1 MNLGRWW
8 YFLSHR
14 RMFGNR
20 PKEAFVLNIRQELE
34 RKEHLILADNA
45 SFADRSKGRER
56 IEKPCDYR
64 TEFQRDIDRIVHS
77 SSFSRLKQKT
87 QVFLSPRGDH
97 YTTRLTHTLQVAM
110 IARTMARAMS
120 LNENLTEA
128 IAMGH
133 DVGHTPFGHAG
144 EWALND
150 LCESGFRHYEH
161 SVRVLQCL
169 EKDGNGLNLTAE
181 VIDGIKNHTKE
192 KWSDCLEG
200 RLVRI
205 ADRIAYVNHDIE
217 DAVRAQIIQ
226 LNDVPAEICK
236 VLGLTKSARITA
248 LVAGV
253 ISHGVDCEDPGPGAE
268 LQQYFDKLHDFMF
281 ERVYKNPVA
290 KSEEK
295 KAVEMVKTLYEYF
308 YKNPDELA
316 IRAAVDRENL
326 SQSVVDYIAG
336 MTDRY
341 AVGVFEELFIPKG
354 WGR

>member
-1 MNLGRWW
+1 V
-8 YFLSHR
+8 
-14 RMFGNR
+14 
-20 PKEAFVLNIRQELE
+20 FVLTIREELE
-34 RKEHLILADNA
+34 RKEHLILAPNA
-45 SFADRSKGRER
+45 AFADQSKGRER
-56 IEKPCDYR
+56 HEKPCDYR
-64 TEFQRDIDRIVHS
+64 TDFQRDTDRIVHS

-97 YTTRLTHTLQVAM
+97 YTTRLTHTIQVAM

-150 LCESGFRHYEH
+150 QCESGFKHYEH

-169 EKDGNGLNLTAE
+169 EKDGEGLNLTAE
-181 VIDGIKNHTKE
+181 VIDGIVNHTAG

-200 RLVRI
+200 RLVRL

-217 DAVRAQIIQ
+217 DAVRAEIIKQ
-226 LNDVPAEICK
+226 TDVPAEIRN
-236 VLGLTKSARITA
+236 VLGPTKSARITT

-253 ISHGVDCEDPGPGAE
+253 IKHGVDCADPGPGPE
-268 LQQYFDKLHDFMF
+268 LSRYFDKLHEFMF

-290 KSEEK
+290 KSEES
-295 KAVEMVKTLYEYF
+295 KAEEMVKTLYDYF
-308 YKNPDELA
+308 YKYPAELA
-316 IRAAVDRENL
+316 KRAPVDPEHL
-326 SQSVVDYIAG
+326 SQSVADYIAG

-341 AVGVFEELFIPKG
+341 AVHTFEELFIPRG

>member
-1 MNLGRWW
+1 MT
-8 YFLSHR
+8 
-14 RMFGNR
+14 
-20 PKEAFVLNIRQELE
+20 IREELE
-34 RKEHLILADNA
+34 QKEHLILAPNA
-45 SFADRSKGRER
+45 SFADQSKGRQHN
-56 IEKPCDYR
+56 EKPCDYR
-64 TEFQRDIDRIVHS
+64 TDFQRDTDRIVHS

-97 YTTRLTHTLQVAM
+97 YTTRMTHTIQVAM

-144 EWALND
+144 ESALSKVLKD
-150 LCESGFRHYEH
+150 EGVFRHYEH

-169 EKDGNGLNLTAE
+169 EKDGKGLNLTAE
-181 VIDGIKNHTKE
+181 VVDGIINHTAG
-192 KWSDCLEG
+192 KWSVCLEG

-217 DAVRAQIIQ
+217 DAVRAEIIKQ
-226 LNDVPAEICK
+226 EDVPIEIRD
-236 VLGLTKSARITA
+236 VLGPTKSARITT

-253 ISHGVDCEDPGPGAE
+253 IKHGVDCEDPGPGSE
-268 LQQYFDKLHDFMF
+268 LNRYFDKLHEFMF
-281 ERVYKNPVA
+281 ERVYTNPKA
-290 KSEEK
+290 KSEES
-295 KAVEMVKTLYEYF
+295 KAKEMIETLYEYF
-308 YKNPDELA
+308 YENPEELTK
-316 IRAAVDRENL
+316 RAPVDREHV

-341 AVGVFEELFIPKG
+341 AVSVFEEVFVPRG

>member
-1 MNLGRWW
+1 LT
-8 YFLSHR
+8 
-14 RMFGNR
+14 
-20 PKEAFVLNIRQELE
+20 IREELE
-34 RKEHLILADNA
+34 RKEHLILAPNA
-45 SFADRSKGRER
+45 AFADGNKGRVR
-56 IEKPCDYR
+56 PEKPCDYR
-64 TEFQRDIDRIVHS
+64 TDFQRDTDRIVHS

-97 YTTRLTHTLQVAM
+97 YTTRLTHTIQVAM

-144 EWALND
+144 EWALSKACKD
-150 LCESGFRHYEH
+150 EGGFRHYEH
-161 SVRVLQCL
+161 SIRVLQCL

-181 VIDGIKNHTKE
+181 VIDGIVNHTTG
-192 KWSDCLEG
+192 KWPDCLEG
-200 RLVRI
+200 RLVRL

-217 DAVRAQIIQ
+217 DAVRAGIIRQ
-226 LNDVPAEICK
+226 EDIPAEIRD
-236 VLGLTKSARITA
+236 VLGPTKSARITT
-248 LVAGV
+248 LVRGV
-253 ISHGVDCEDPGPGAE
+253 IEHGVDCADPGPAPE
-268 LQQYFDKLHDFMF
+268 LSGYFDKLHEFMF

-290 KSEEK
+290 KSEES
-295 KAVEMVKTLYEYF
+295 KAEEMVKTLYDYF
-308 YKNPDELA
+308 YKNPAELA
-316 IRAAVDRENL
+316 KRAPVDRENL

-341 AVGVFEELFIPKG
+341 AVHTFEELFIPRG

>member
-1 MNLGRWW
+1 MT
-8 YFLSHR
+8 
-14 RMFGNR
+14 
-20 PKEAFVLNIRQELE
+20 IREELE
-34 RKEHLILADNA
+34 QKEHLILAPNA
-45 SFADRSKGRER
+45 SFADKSKGRQR
-56 IEKPCDYR
+56 PEKPCDLR
-64 TEFQRDIDRIVHS
+64 TEFQRDTDRIVHS

-97 YTTRLTHTLQVAM
+97 YTTRLTHTIQVAM

-144 EWALND
+144 EWALSEMCKN
-150 LCESGFRHYEH
+150 EGGFKHYEH

-181 VIDGIKNHTKE
+181 VIDGIVNHTKD

-200 RLVRI
+200 RLVRL

-217 DAVRAQIIQ
+217 DAVRAEIIKQ
-226 LNDVPAEICK
+226 TDVPAEIRD
-236 VLGLTKSARITA
+236 VLGPTKSARITT

-253 ISHGVDCEDPGPGAE
+253 IKHGVDCADPGPGAE
-268 LQQYFDKLHDFMF
+268 LQSYFEKLHDFMF
-281 ERVYKNPVA
+281 ERVYKDSRA
-290 KSEEK
+290 KGEET
-295 KAVEMVKTLYEYF
+295 KAVEMVKTLYAYF
-308 YKNPDELA
+308 YKHPEELA
-316 IRAAVDRENL
+316 KRAPVDRENL

-341 AVGVFEELFIPKG
+341 AVSVFEELFVPQG

>member
-1 MNLGRWW
+1 MT
-8 YFLSHR
+8 
-14 RMFGNR
+14 
-20 PKEAFVLNIRQELE
+20 IRQELE
-34 RKEHLILADNA
+34 KKEHLILASSA
-45 SFADRSKGRER
+45 SFADKSKGRQR
-56 IEKPCDYR
+56 SEKPCDFR
-64 TEFQRDIDRIVHS
+64 TDYQRDTDRIVHS

-97 YTTRLTHTLQVAM
+97 YTTRMTHTIQVAM

-144 EWALND
+144 EWALCKALED
-150 LCESGFRHYEH
+150 EGGAFRHYEH

-169 EKDGNGLNLTAE
+169 EKDGKGLNLTAE
-181 VIDGIKNHTKE
+181 VVDGIINHTSG

-217 DAVRAQIIQ
+217 DAVRAQIISQ
-226 LNDVPAEICK
+226 TDIPAEIRD
-236 VLGLTKSARITA
+236 VLGQTNTARITT

-253 ISHGVDCEDPGPGAE
+253 IEHGVDCVEPGPGLE
-268 LQQYFDKLHDFMF
+268 LQKHFDKLHEFMF
-281 ERVYKNPVA
+281 ERVYTNSKA
-290 KSEEK
+290 KSEEN
-295 KAVEMVKTLYEYF
+295 KAKEMIETLYDYF
-308 YKNPDELA
+308 YKNPEELA
-316 IRAAVDRENL
+316 KRAPVNRDHL

-341 AVGVFEELFIPKG
+341 AVNVFEELFVPRG